1 VWIPWNWAL
10 LIAAGLAT
18 VGVLAHR
25 MENRWW
31 VRSGS
36 FARESALVFVLY
48 AVWNFVGRLSV
59 MRVDGALGRAE
70 LLWDVEAW
78 LPIPTV
84 VQVQDVVLRFPW
96 LVQASNAYYAIAHVP
111 GMVAVM
117 VWLFWRHREHYAW
130 VRNSLALMTAA
141 GVAVHL
147 IPIAPPRFLPHH
159 GVIDTPLL
167 YGQSVYTTFGS
178 TVAGQLSALPSL
190 HVGWAVL
197 VALATMRATRSPG
210 RWLGPLHAVTTVL
223 VVVATGNHF
232 WLDGLAAILI
242 LAFALHVERQV
253 VGPIAAAT
261 GARLALG
268 PRARPTDRQPT
279 GADTARQKV

>member
-1 VWIPWNWAL
+1 MWIPWNWAL

-117 VWLFWRHREHYAW
+117 V
-130 VRNSLALMTAA
+130 
-141 GVAVHL
+141 
-147 IPIAPPRFLPHH
+147 
-159 GVIDTPLL
+159 
-167 YGQSVYTTFGS
+167 
-178 TVAGQLSALPSL
+178 
-190 HVGWAVL
+190 
-197 VALATMRATRSPG
+197 
-210 RWLGPLHAVTTVL
+210 
-223 VVVATGNHF
+223 
-232 WLDGLAAILI
+232 
-242 LAFALHVERQV
+242 
-253 VGPIAAAT
+253 
-261 GARLALG
+261 
-268 PRARPTDRQPT
+268 
-279 GADTARQKV
+279 